1 MQHIVEFESFLE
13 ESNKGFW
20 RLPRV
25 AMNELYAAE
34 QTLTSLLQ
42 SQSNGNDL
50 NMDELN
56 RIIGLLQTVKKQAKK
71 FRDQSQIVGTSYAPA
86 NTNFRAPVTG

>member
-1 MQHIVEFESFLE
+1 MEHIVEFESFLE
-13 ESNKGFW
+13 ESDKGFW

-34 QTLTSLLQ
+34 QALTSLLQ

-50 NMDELN
+50 SMNELN

-71 FRDQSQIVGTSYAPA
+71 FRNQSQIVGTTYAPA
-86 NTNFRAPVTG
+86 DTNY